1 MTLVRESD
9 MSKFSDKGKAEMP
22 ELNTSSL
29 PDLIFSILFFFM
41 IVTSM
46 REQEVKVQVELP
58 SGTELSKIER
68 KSAITNIYI
77 GTPMNNKES
86 QEAGLQLNDRQ
97 LSRREVNNLR
107 AYIVEEKERLGSK
120 AAKMKVALKID
131 NNIDMGLLSD
141 VKMQLRKAY
150 ALQIVYSA
158 NEEKPGN

>member
-1 MTLVRESD
+1 

-86 QEAGLQLNDRQ
+86 QEAGIQLNDRQ

-120 AAKMKVALKID
+120 AAKMNVALKID

>member
-1 MTLVRESD
+1 
-9 MSKFSDKGKAEMP
+9 MSQFSDKGKAEMP

-86 QEAGLQLNDRQ
+86 QESGIQLNDRQ

>member
-1 MTLVRESD
+1 

-58 SGTELSKIER
+58 SGTELTKLER

-86 QEAGLQLNDRQ
+86 QEAGIQLNDRQ
-97 LSRREVNNLR
+97 LSRREVNNLK

-158 NEEKPGN
+158 NEEKAKR

>member
-1 MTLVRESD
+1 

-58 SGTELSKIER
+58 SGTELTKLER

-86 QEAGLQLNDRQ
+86 QEAGIQLNDRQ
-97 LSRREVNNLR
+97 LSRREVNNLK

-158 NEEKPGN
+158 NEEKANR

>member
-1 MTLVRESD
+1 
-9 MSKFSDKGKAEMP
+9 MSKFGNKEKAEMP

-58 SGTELSKIER
+58 KGTELTKLER

-86 QEAGLQLNDRQ
+86 QEAGIQLNDRQ
-97 LSRREVNNLR
+97 LSRREVNNLK

-120 AAKMKVALKID
+120 AAKMKVALKVD

-150 ALQIVYSA
+150 ALQIFYSA
-158 NEEKPGN
+158 NEEKTNGGR

>member
-1 MTLVRESD
+1 

-58 SGTELSKIER
+58 SGTELTKLER

-86 QEAGLQLNDRQ
+86 QEAGIQLNDRQ
-97 LSRREVNNLR
+97 LSRREVGNLKT
-107 AYIVEEKERLGSK
+107 YILEEKESLAERMGAEK
-120 AAKMKVALKID
+120 ASKMKVALKVD
-131 NNIDMGLLSD
+131 NNVDMGLLSD

-150 ALQIVYSA
+150 ALQIIYSA
-158 NEEKPGN
+158 NEAKKSTGGN

>member
-1 MTLVRESD
+1 

-46 REQEVKVQVELP
+46 RKQEVKVQVELP
-58 SGTELSKIER
+58 SGTELTKLER

-86 QEAGLQLNDRQ
+86 QEAGIQLNDRQ
-97 LSRREVNNLR
+97 LSRREVNNLKS
-107 AYIVEEKERLGSK
+107 YIVEEKERLGNK

-158 NEEKPGN
+158 NEAKSSTGN

>member
-1 MTLVRESD
+1 
-9 MSKFSDKGKAEMP
+9 
-22 ELNTSSL
+22 
-29 PDLIFSILFFFM
+29 
-41 IVTSM
+41 M

-58 SGTELSKIER
+58 SGTELTKLER

-86 QEAGLQLNDRQ
+86 QEAGIQLNDRQ
-97 LSRREVNNLR
+97 LSRREVNNLKS
-107 AYIVEEKERLGSK
+107 YIVEEKERLGNK

-158 NEEKPGN
+158 NEAKSSTGN

>member
-1 MTLVRESD
+1 

-58 SGTELSKIER
+58 SGTELTKLER

-97 LSRREVNNLR
+97 LARREVVNLKS
-107 AYIVEEKERLGSK
+107 YIVEEKERLGNK
-120 AAKMKVALKID
+120 AAKMKVALKVD

-158 NEEKPGN
+158 NEEKASN

>member
-1 MTLVRESD
+1 

-22 ELNTSSL
+22 ELNTSSF

-58 SGTELSKIER
+58 KGTELTKLER
-68 KSAITNIYI
+68 KTAITNIYI
-77 GTPMNNKES
+77 GAPMNNTET
-86 QEAGLQLNDRQ
+86 QEAGIQLNDRL
-97 LSRREVNNLR
+97 LSRREVHNLKT
-107 AYIVEEKERLGSK
+107 YIVEEKERLGND
-120 AAKMKVALKID
+120 AFKMKVALKID
-131 NNIDMGLLSD
+131 NNVDMGLLTD

-158 NEEKPGN
+158 NEAKSSTGN

>member
-1 MTLVRESD
+1 

-58 SGTELSKIER
+58 KGSELTKVER
-68 KSAITNIYI
+68 NSAITNIYI

-97 LSRREVNNLR
+97 LSRREVVNLKS
-107 AYIVEEKERLGSK
+107 YIVEEKERLGNK
-120 AAKMKVALKID
+120 AAKMKVALKVD

-158 NEEKPGN
+158 NEEKASN

>member
-1 MTLVRESD
+1 
-9 MSKFSDKGKAEMP
+9 MP

-58 SGTELSKIER
+58 DGTELTKLER
-68 KSAITNIYI
+68 KTAITNIYI
-77 GTPMNNKES
+77 GTPMNDKTS
-86 QEAGLQLNDRQ
+86 LEAGIQLNDRQ
-97 LSRREVNNLR
+97 LSRREVNNLK
-107 AYIVEEKERLGSK
+107 AYMVEEKELLGNK
-120 AAKMKVALKID
+120 AANMRVVLKVD

-158 NEEKPGN
+158 NDAKSSTGK

>member
-1 MTLVRESD
+1 
-9 MSKFSDKGKAEMP
+9 MP

-58 SGTELSKIER
+58 SGTELTKLER

-86 QEAGLQLNDRQ
+86 QEAGIQLNDRQ
-97 LSRREVNNLR
+97 LSRREVNNLKS
-107 AYIVEEKERLGSK
+107 YIVEEKERLGNK

-158 NEEKPGN
+158 NEAKSSTGN

>member
-1 MTLVRESD
+1 
-9 MSKFSDKGKAEMP
+9 MP

-58 SGTELSKIER
+58 KGTELTKLER
-68 KSAITNIYI
+68 KSTVTNIYI

-86 QEAGLQLNDRQ
+86 QEAGIQLNDRQ
-97 LSRREVNNLR
+97 LSRREVNNLKS
-107 AYIVEEKERLGSK
+107 YIVEEKERLGSK
-120 AAKMKVALKID
+120 AAKMKVALKVD
-131 NNIDMGLLSD
+131 NNIDMGLLTD

-150 ALQIVYSA
+150 ALQIIYSA
-158 NEEKPGN
+158 NEAKSSTGN

>member
-1 MTLVRESD
+1 

-58 SGTELSKIER
+58 SGTELTKLER

-86 QEAGLQLNDRQ
+86 QEAGIQLNDRQ
-97 LSRREVNNLR
+97 LSRREVNNLK

-120 AAKMKVALKID
+120 AAKMTVALKID
-131 NNIDMGLLSD
+131 HNSDMGLLSD

-158 NEEKPGN
+158 NEEKAKR

>member
-1 MTLVRESD
+1 

-58 SGTELSKIER
+58 DGTELTKLER
-68 KSAITNIYI
+68 KTAITNIYI

-86 QEAGLQLNDRQ
+86 QEAGIQLNDRQ
-97 LSRREVNNLR
+97 LSRREVNNLKT
-107 AYIVEEKERLGSK
+107 YIVEEKERLGNK

-158 NEEKPGN
+158 NEEKQR

>member
-1 MTLVRESD
+1 

-58 SGTELSKIER
+58 SGTELTKLER

-86 QEAGLQLNDRQ
+86 QEAGIQLNDRQ
-97 LSRREVNNLR
+97 LSRREVNNLK

-158 NEEKPGN
+158 NEEKASN

>member
-1 MTLVRESD
+1 
-9 MSKFSDKGKAEMP
+9 MP

-86 QEAGLQLNDRQ
+86 QEAGIQLNDRQ